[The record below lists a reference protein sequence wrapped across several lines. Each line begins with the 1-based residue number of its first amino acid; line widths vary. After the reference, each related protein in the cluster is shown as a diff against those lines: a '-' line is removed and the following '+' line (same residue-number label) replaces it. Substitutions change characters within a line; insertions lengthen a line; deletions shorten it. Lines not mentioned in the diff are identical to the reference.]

1 MNETLPPTRR
11 WLGLV
16 GWLAVTFLA
25 AAIGSRFMPGA
36 WYAAL
41 EKPSWTPPNAVF
53 GPVWTVLYLLM
64 AIAAWLVWQRAGW
77 SGARTAL
84 ALYLVQLAVNAAWS
98 WLFFGRHDVALALAD
113 IIVLWLLILATL
125 VLFWRVHRAAGL
137 LLVPYLLWVSYAS
150 TLNYGILQLNP

>member
-11 WLGLV
+11 WLGLA

>member
-1 MNETLPPTRR
+1 MSETHSPTRR
-11 WLGLV
+11 WLGLA

-25 AAIGSRFMPGA
+25 AAIGSRFMPGP

-53 GPVWTVLYLLM
+53 GPVWTTLYILM
-64 AIAAWLVWQRAGW
+64 AVAAWLVWQRAGW
-77 SGARTAL
+77 RGASTAL
-84 ALYLVQLAVNAAWS
+84 GLYLVQLAVNAAWS
-98 WLFFGRHDVALALAD
+98 WLFFGRHDIALALLD

-125 VLFWRVHRAAGL
+125 VLFWRVHRTAGL

-150 TLNYGILQLNP
+150 TLNFGIWQLNP